1 MYLLSIMKSLWLV
14 LGILVF
20 QSDVRLGKKLT
31 KLTAKQFPKE
41 FKWGCATAAYQVEG
55 AWNEDG
61 KGENI
66 WDRMCHTVPEST
78 LDRLNGDVAC
88 DSYHKYKEDVS
99 TVKHIGFQVYRFSIS
114 WSRILPT
121 GDTDVINEK
130 GVQYYRNLIDEL
142 LANNIQPMVTL
153 YHWDLPQPLQDIG
166 GWTNGIIVDYF
177 ESYADLAFK
186 SFGNKVKYW
195 ITINEPLEVMRG
207 YALTSTAPG
216 LNTSELGGEYLTA
229 HNLLRAHSRVYRL
242 YEKQYRSSQG
252 GKVSITLNAE
262 ANFPRNASSKEDQAA
277 ADRVFQFQLGLFA
290 HPIYSKTGDYPPIV
304 RQIVDQNSA
313 KEGRPRS
320 RLPRFTAEEVEQLK
334 GSFDFFGLNHYTSIL
349 VTNKNQSSEHVLP
362 SFTNDQAVNTS
373 ADPKWPSGKSSWLKV
388 VPEGFRVLL
397 NWIKKEYD
405 NPPVYVTENG
415 YSDDGQL
422 EDDIRVDSYK
432 GYLNALLEAITID
445 ECNVIG
451 YTAWSLLDNFEW
463 IDGYTSHFGLVQV
476 DFSSPER
483 TRTPKKSA
491 KFWKSFLA
499 D

>member
-1 MYLLSIMKSLWLV
+1 M
-14 LGILVF
+14 
-20 QSDVRLGKKLT
+20 
-31 KLTAKQFPKE
+31 
-41 FKWGCATAAYQVEG
+41 
-55 AWNEDG
+55 
-61 KGENI
+61 
-66 WDRMCHTVPEST
+66 
-78 LDRLNGDVAC
+78 
-88 DSYHKYKEDVS
+88 
-99 TVKHIGFQVYRFSIS
+99 
-114 WSRILPT
+114 
-121 GDTDVINEK
+121 
-130 GVQYYRNLIDEL
+130 
-142 LANNIQPMVTL
+142 
-153 YHWDLPQPLQDIG
+153 
-166 GWTNGIIVDYF
+166 
-177 ESYADLAFK
+177 
-186 SFGNKVKYW
+186 
-195 ITINEPLEVMRG
+195 
-207 YALTSTAPG
+207 
-216 LNTSELGGEYLTA
+216 
-229 HNLLRAHSRVYRL
+229 
-242 YEKQYRSSQG
+242 SSQG

>member
-1 MYLLSIMKSLWLV
+1 M
-14 LGILVF
+14 
-20 QSDVRLGKKLT
+20 
-31 KLTAKQFPKE
+31 
-41 FKWGCATAAYQVEG
+41 
-55 AWNEDG
+55 
-61 KGENI
+61 
-66 WDRMCHTVPEST
+66 
-78 LDRLNGDVAC
+78 
-88 DSYHKYKEDVS
+88 
-99 TVKHIGFQVYRFSIS
+99 
-114 WSRILPT
+114 
-121 GDTDVINEK
+121 
-130 GVQYYRNLIDEL
+130 
-142 LANNIQPMVTL
+142 
-153 YHWDLPQPLQDIG
+153 
-166 GWTNGIIVDYF
+166 
-177 ESYADLAFK
+177 
-186 SFGNKVKYW
+186 
-195 ITINEPLEVMRG
+195 
-207 YALTSTAPG
+207 
-216 LNTSELGGEYLTA
+216 
-229 HNLLRAHSRVYRL
+229 
-242 YEKQYRSSQG
+242 SSQG

-432 GYLNALLEAITID
+432 IPLRPG
-445 ECNVIG
+445 
-451 YTAWSLLDNFEW
+451 
-463 IDGYTSHFGLVQV
+463 
-476 DFSSPER
+476 SS
-483 TRTPKKSA
+483 
-491 KFWKSFLA
+491 
-499 D
+499 